1 MEWKLFAT
9 EDAVS
14 LSADKESLIIDDPDR
29 PGSMYKARNSEARG
43 TMPTG
48 ILFIARYVKQKPR
61 NPGLQ

>member
-29 PGSMYKARNSEARG
+29 PGSMYKARNSDKHKKSMKLAR
-43 TMPTG
+43 PCQ
-48 ILFIARYVKQKPR
+48 LVLPFFS
-61 NPGLQ
+61 